1 MSIASVTN
9 FEISP
14 LNQASGNNATFSY
27 RNGNPI
33 ITLRIPSTQMYLLTS
48 TCRLNF
54 VLTAYQPNGNLPTN
68 STTPAAPVGQVL
80 ISDRIGNNSVFD
92 SISVATSTNS
102 SIEQCRNYGRLLAS
116 SIPATS
122 GFNEYSTH
130 LSQWFGGTCSSNMD
144 VAAKCL
150 NRSVQCSAPL
160 LTGVLGSGQ
169 AIPLGDQNG
178 VGGMIITIQLNSN
191 NQALFSSLPA
201 MAGAYYEI
209 SGVTMTGKYGV
220 PVGGKLPPIKNIRF
234 SAYQSYYD
242 VVNNN
247 DATLSID
254 SKLGAVT
261 SVFSNYLPTTSIQN
275 FSQDSFQ
282 TPALANAVAGD
293 YTNPAPVR
301 TINFMKAGQKFPLQ
315 FQIDETS
322 LRQSTTAPAG
332 VFGAKLNSF
341 DALRQYYFQ
350 DAVRLT
356 RNDIDALAGA
366 RSEGTL
372 SLFNNFMNDS
382 PSEAPPRVITFNS
395 APSLGRCFGIGVRFD
410 SAGIGATTSFK
421 NAPYSLRLT
430 SELDGISPY
439 SMYSFFL
446 YQTVLTLGQNG
457 QVTISS

>member
-54 VLTAYQPNGNLPTN
+54 VLTAYQPNGDLPTN
-68 STTPAAPVGQVL
+68 SGLPGNQVL
-80 ISDRIGNNSVFD
+80 ISDRIGNNSIFD
-92 SISVATSTNS
+92 SVSVATSTNS

-122 GFNEYSTH
+122 GFNEYQTH

-144 VAAKCL
+144 VTGKCL
-150 NRSVQCSAPL
+150 NRPVQCSAPL

-191 NQALFSSLPA
+191 NQALFSSQA
-201 MAGAYYEI
+201 GMAGAYYEI

-247 DATLSID
+247 DSTLSID

-275 FSQDSFQ
+275 FRQDSYQ
-282 TPALANAVAGD
+282 TPGFANAVAGD
-293 YTNPAPVR
+293 YVNPVPVR
-301 TINFMKAGQKFPLQ
+301 TINFMKSGQKFPLQ

-332 VFGAKLNSF
+332 IFGAKLNSF

-366 RSEGTL
+366 RSESTL
-372 SLFNNFMNDS
+372 SFFNNTKNDS
-382 PSEAPPRVITFNS
+382 GAQAGAQVIAFGSEPL
-395 APSLGRCFGIGVRFD
+395 LGRCFGIGVRFD

-421 NAPYSLRLT
+421 NSPYSLRLT

-439 SMYSFFL
+439 SMYTFFL
-446 YQTVLTLGQNG
+446 YQTVLTLGANG
-457 QVTISS
+457 QVTVSS

>member
-14 LNQASGNNATFSY
+14 LNQASGNNATFSF

-48 TCRLNF
+48 TCRLNY

-68 STTPAAPVGQVL
+68 SAVPTAGQVL
-80 ISDRIGNNSVFD
+80 ISDRIGNNSIFD
-92 SISVATSTNS
+92 SVSVATSTNS

-144 VAAKCL
+144 VTAKVL
-150 NRSVQCSAPL
+150 NKSVQCSSPL

-169 AIPLGDQNG
+169 AIPLGSQNG

-247 DATLSID
+247 DTTLSID

-275 FSQDSFQ
+275 FNQDSYQ
-282 TPALANAVAGD
+282 TPALANAVAGE

-382 PSEAPPRVITFNS
+382 PAQADRVISFDS
-395 APSLGRCFGIGVRFD
+395 SPLLGRCFGIGVRFD

>member
-254 SKLGAVT
+254 SKLLFA
-261 SVFSNYLPTTSIQN
+261 YN
-275 FSQDSFQ
+275 FYSEFQ
-282 TPALANAVAGD
+282 
-293 YTNPAPVR
+293 
-301 TINFMKAGQKFPLQ
+301 
-315 FQIDETS
+315 
-322 LRQSTTAPAG
+322 
-332 VFGAKLNSF
+332 
-341 DALRQYYFQ
+341 
-350 DAVRLT
+350 
-356 RNDIDALAGA
+356 
-366 RSEGTL
+366 
-372 SLFNNFMNDS
+372 
-382 PSEAPPRVITFNS
+382 PR
-395 APSLGRCFGIGVRFD
+395 
-410 SAGIGATTSFK
+410 
-421 NAPYSLRLT
+421 
-430 SELDGISPY
+430 
-439 SMYSFFL
+439 
-446 YQTVLTLGQNG
+446 
-457 QVTISS
+457 